1 MFRQLVSIFMIFG
14 EFAKT
19 WSIAERSLDINVV
32 ATKLQSSLSMG
43 WGTRI
48 GRSMRYLCIL
58 LICWK
63 VTDGEWRRV
72 GGGRVDGGQHMALA
86 DAQECRKKARAKS
99 WRAVH

>member
-43 WGTRI
+43 WGNQNWKKHEIFVHTPN
-48 GRSMRYLCIL
+48 L
-58 LICWK
+58 LE
-63 VTDGEWRRV
+63 GHRWRMEA
-72 GGGRVDGGQHMALA
+72 GGRRAGRWGTTHGISR
-86 DAQECRKKARAKS
+86 CARVSKEGPC
-99 WRAVH
+99 